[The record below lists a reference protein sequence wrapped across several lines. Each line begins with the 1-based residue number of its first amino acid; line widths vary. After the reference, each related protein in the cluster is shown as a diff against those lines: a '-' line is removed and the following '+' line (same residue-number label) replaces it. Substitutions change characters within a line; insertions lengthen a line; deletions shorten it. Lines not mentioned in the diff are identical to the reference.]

1 MYEKELFQCFN
12 KIDWASQI
20 VETESA
26 KSKAKKVVVIMVPG
40 LTASFKEPYIR

>member
-1 MYEKELFQCFN
+1 MRKLSLN
-12 KIDWASQI
+12 SIDWASQL